1 MVSKISIKIFNRGFG
16 KLSSGWFARFI
27 QSGFGVF
34 RIRQLFLGQRIA
46 KNFVGCKI
54 KSGWLWF
61 WFLGK
66 ESGATQ
72 VLPTKRAADFWESA
86 ASRSIFLASSFFC
99 SQALSQPAQNPLT
112 QTVSPLLPKKFF
124 ID

>member
-1 MVSKISIKIFNRGFG
+1 MSILEFGLFVRFN
-16 KLSSGWFARFI
+16 K
-27 QSGFGVF
+27 SGFGVF
-34 RIRQLFLGQRIA
+34 KIRQLFVGQRIA

-54 KSGWLWF
+54 KSAWLWF

-86 ASRSIFLASSFFC
+86 ASRNIFLASSFFC
-99 SQALSQPAQNPLT
+99 SQAFSQPAQNPLT
-112 QTVSPLLPKKFF
+112 PTVGHRV
-124 ID
+124 I